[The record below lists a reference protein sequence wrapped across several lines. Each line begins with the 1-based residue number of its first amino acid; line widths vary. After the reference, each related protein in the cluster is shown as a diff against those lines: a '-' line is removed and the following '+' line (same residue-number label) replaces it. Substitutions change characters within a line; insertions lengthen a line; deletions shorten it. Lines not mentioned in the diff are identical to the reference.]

1 MTADIIQWILGVAIM
16 VLFGVIGFLINW
28 NRGQDLRMGEI
39 EKEASRQARHT
50 AENYVRGHEIAEVKK
65 AVGDLRVE
73 MAGQVKELAAEVSAL
88 TKAVYEMMGHT
99 RAG

>member
-99 RAG
+99 KAS